1 MENEESRKGRR
12 GVIAALVLCVSVALP
27 AAAAE
32 PCDLTLEIRPA
43 ASDAIFRGL
52 VVRSSDPPAG
62 PIELEPGE
70 SVEGYVATL
79 ARSGDCPEDLRIE
92 WQYET
97 TMAVGDEGPHLDLDD
112 WLHFT
117 SEWREGDPVPGG
129 GVPLPQL
136 AAEKALPFPAF
147 HPRRARRGRAPGR
160 WRTVGAARL
169 DRGGGRIF
177 RLHRCERVPAPRR
190 GRLGLAGPAPPGGAP
205 PAAGLLSRSAQAGL
219 WAADH
224 AAAAA
229 VD

>member
-27 AAAAE
+27 TAAAE
-32 PCDLTLEIRPA
+32 RCDLTLEIRPA
-43 ASDAIFRGL
+43 ASDAFFQGL

-79 ARSGDCPEDLRIE
+79 ALSGDCPEDLRIE

-129 GVPLPQL
+129 GVTLPQL

-147 HPRRARRGRAPGR
+147 THGELVEAVRRAGGER
-160 WRTVGAARL
+160 WERL
-169 DRGGGRIF
+169 VST
-177 RLHRCERVPAPRR
+177 EE
-190 GRLGLAGPAPPGGAP
+190 
-205 PAAGLLSRSAQAGL
+205 
-219 WAADH
+219 
-224 AAAAA
+224 AAASSAYTGVSA
-229 VD
+229 YRLRVVDGSGSPGPLLLVELRLPLGC